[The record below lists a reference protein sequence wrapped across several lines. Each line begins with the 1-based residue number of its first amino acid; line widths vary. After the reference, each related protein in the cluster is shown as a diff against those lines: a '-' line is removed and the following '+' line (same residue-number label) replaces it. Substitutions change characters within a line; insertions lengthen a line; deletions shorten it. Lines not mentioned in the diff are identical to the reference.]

1 MVGIVQLQHSSSSTF
16 MFMSMFITLC
26 SWVEPIRTAK
36 RTKERNITKGRII
49 SKGLFGFLGFFQK
62 TNEQIHFSTVV
73 LLGKKQTDSFV
84 QFLEESKATDSH
96 FEIIMDLTKNLE
108 YFEIDCSFWRFRTKF

>member
-1 MVGIVQLQHSSSSTF
+1 

-62 TNEQIHFSTVV
+62 TNEQIRFSTVV
-73 LLGKKQTDSFV
+73 VRQKTNGSVIERIQGY
-84 QFLEESKATDSH
+84 Q
-96 FEIIMDLTKNLE
+96 
-108 YFEIDCSFWRFRTKF
+108 